1 MFEPSPLVEY
11 YNKGIFLNY
20 RRKYEE
26 YYNEYTKSRN
36 AYEGIDF
43 FSIQLDNKMFDWENS
58 YYDGHTIKR
67 LTILGVAFAKGY
79 SYQWEDLG

>member
-1 MFEPSPLVEY
+1 MFKKSPLVEY
-11 YNKGIFLNY
+11 YCKGIFLNY

-26 YYNEYTKSRN
+26 YYNESTKSRN

-43 FSIQLDNKMFDWENS
+43 LSIQLDNKLFDWESS